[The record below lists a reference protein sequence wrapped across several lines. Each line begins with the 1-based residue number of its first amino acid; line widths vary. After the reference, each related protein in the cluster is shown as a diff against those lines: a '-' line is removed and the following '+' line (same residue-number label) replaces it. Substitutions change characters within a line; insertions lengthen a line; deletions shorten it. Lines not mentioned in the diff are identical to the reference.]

1 MSKKN
6 CNKNRDNAAV
16 LRRKETSVNAERDGS
31 TYDYELLSHCAE
43 ILTQFV
49 ETKDASI
56 REGMATMVGRN
67 RARTLMGLTHIDG
80 GDRFYEEDGIIVFER
95 QFKANDGALSLY
107 LFIDKVSGNLFA
119 VCQGDNPYSEALF
132 TLAREALGTWLQSE
146 VQDYGRIA

>member
-1 MSKKN
+1 MTKKIS
-6 CNKNRDNAAV
+6 NKNRDNAADLQQNV
-16 LRRKETSVNAERDGS
+16 TNVSAKRYGS
-31 TYDYELLSHCAE
+31 TYDYEMLSHCAE

-56 REGMATMVGRN
+56 RKGMATMVGRN
-67 RARTLMGLTHIDG
+67 RARTLMRLTHIDG
-80 GDRFYEEDGIIVFER
+80 GDRFYEEDGNIVFER